1 MSLEGEENVMKNRY
15 KAIVLTLCLLTPS
28 LSSSLQVTAEI
39 IQNQNELGRSM
50 TNVPNTGD
58 CKANYTELAKEKI
71 NAMATKVTAKMNQH
85 TPKLPYLKTG
95 EAVNIELNLDD
106 FTESNKDWIDFPKQT
121 ANDKYGG
128 STFSIKTLQITSK
141 DDSLQV
147 DVTQMGRKATITI
160 KRLNNKESSGNIEV
174 RPEL

>member
-1 MSLEGEENVMKNRY
+1 MKDRY

-50 TNVPNTGD
+50 TNVPSDEDTWKTYYRN
-58 CKANYTELAKEKI
+58 LAIEKI
-71 NAMATKVTAKMNQH
+71 KAMATKVTAKMNQH

-106 FTESNKDWIDFPKQT
+106 FTESNKDWIDFPGQT
-121 ANDKYGG
+121 YYNKYGG
-128 STFSIKTLQITSK
+128 SNFFFQKLQITSK
-141 DDSLQV
+141 DDSLQG
-147 DVTQMGRKATITI
+147 DVTQMGRKTTITI
-160 KRLNNKESSGNIEV
+160 KRLKNEESRGKIKV
-174 RPEL
+174 RTELQMTYKI

>member
-1 MSLEGEENVMKNRY
+1 MKDRY

-50 TNVPNTGD
+50 TNVPSDEDTWKTYYRN
-58 CKANYTELAKEKI
+58 LAIEKI
-71 NAMATKVTAKMNQH
+71 KAMATKVTAKMNQH

-106 FTESNKDWIDFPKQT
+106 FTESNKDWIDFP
-121 ANDKYGG
+121 GG
-128 STFSIKTLQITSK
+128 
-141 DDSLQV
+141 
-147 DVTQMGRKATITI
+147 RITI
-160 KRLNNKESSGNIEV
+160 NMAVALFLLRHCRLHRKMTRCKSM
-174 RPEL
+174 